1 MSPTSPTRPLLVGLA
16 ITLLAVAVFSWY
28 ALSQIEMVRGL
39 QTHTIDRNRQDSLQ
53 LLRIQNNFHSLALA
67 MRDMVEGSEPYP
79 LDSWKLQFDRIRFD
93 LEDALN
99 VEARITPT
107 SRRPDQQKQFA
118 VSLLQFWNSADQM
131 FALARAGKE
140 DQARALTRASL
151 ESQQASLTSTV
162 ARLLVLNNETE
173 EQAAM
178 AVQQIYD
185 RIERRIYWFVL
196 AILITIC
203 VTSLYLI
210 RANHAIFDR
219 LAALSDQRR
228 ILARKLIGV
237 QEDILHSVSRELHD
251 EFGQIL
257 TAVGAMLGRAGKHLP
272 PDSTFRIELSE
283 VREIAQSTLE
293 RLRSLSQALHPSILD
308 DYGLEKALEWYVKQF
323 GKQTGIVIRYEKQ
336 GGDPVVGGQEA
347 IHVYRILQETL
358 NNVVRH
364 SKSST
369 AWVRLTVT
377 ADHLRLEVED
387 RGVGMPEEG
396 SGGLG
401 LIAMRERADI
411 LQGTLELL
419 RPPAGGTLVILEA
432 PLAQATAV
440 GGPS

>member
-118 VSLLQFWNSADQM
+118 VSLLQFWNSADRM

-140 DQARALTRASL
+140 DQARALIRASL

-203 VTSLYLI
+203 LTSLYLI

-283 VREIAQSTLE
+283 VREIAQSTLV

-387 RGVGMPEEG
+387 RGVGMSEAG

>member
-1 MSPTSPTRPLLVGLA
+1 MSPSSPTRPLLFGLA
-16 ITLLAVAVFSWY
+16 ITLLAVGVFSWY
-28 ALSQIEMVRGL
+28 ALSQIEMVRVL
-39 QTHTIDRNRQDSLQ
+39 QSHTIDRNRQDSLQ

-79 LDSWKLQFDRIRFD
+79 LAFWKGQFDRIRFD

-99 VEARITPT
+99 VEARITLA
-107 SRRPDQQKQFA
+107 SRRPDREKQFA
-118 VSLLQFWNSADQM
+118 VSLLQFWASVDHM
-131 FALARAGKE
+131 FDLARAGKE
-140 DQARALTRASL
+140 EQARTLIRSSL

-178 AVQQIYD
+178 AVQRIYD
-185 RIERRIYWFVL
+185 RIQRRVYWFVL
-196 AILITIC
+196 AEIVMIC
-203 VTSLYLI
+203 ATSLYVI
-210 RANHAIFDR
+210 RANRAIFDR

-228 ILARKLIGV
+228 VLARKLIGV

-272 PDSTFRIELSE
+272 SDSAFRIELAE

-308 DYGLEKALEWYVKQF
+308 DYGLEKAIEWYVAQF
-323 GKQTGIVIRYEKQ
+323 GKQTGIAIRYEKK
-336 GGDPVVGGQEA
+336 GSAPAIGGQEA

-364 SKSST
+364 SKSAT
-369 AWVRLTVT
+369 AWVRLEVS
-377 ADHLRLEVED
+377 ADRLRLEVED
-387 RGVGMPEEG
+387 RGVGISRNG
-396 SGGLG
+396 GGLG

-411 LQGTLELL
+411 LQGKLEIL
-419 RPPAGGTLVILEA
+419 RPPGGGALIVLDI
-432 PLAQATAV
+432 PLAQVALV
-440 GGPS
+440 

>member
-1 MSPTSPTRPLLVGLA
+1 MAPSSPTRPLLAGLA

-28 ALSQIEMVRGL
+28 ALSQIEVVRGL

-79 LDSWKLQFDRIRFD
+79 LDSWKIQFDRIRFD

-99 VEARITPT
+99 IEARITPI

-131 FALARAGKE
+131 FALARAGKQE
-140 DQARALTRASL
+140 QARDLIRNSL

-173 EQAAM
+173 QQAAL
-178 AVQQIYD
+178 AVQQIYS
-185 RIERRIYWFVL
+185 RIARRIYWFVL
-196 AILITIC
+196 AVLIIIC
-203 VTSLYLI
+203 ATSLYVI
-210 RANHAIFDR
+210 RANRAIFDR

-228 ILARKLIGV
+228 VLARKLIGV
-237 QEDILHSVSRELHD
+237 QEDILHSISRELHD

-257 TAVGAMLGRAGKHLP
+257 TAVGAMLGRAGKHLS
-272 PDSTFRIELSE
+272 PDSTFRVELSE

-308 DYGLEKALEWYVKQF
+308 DYGLEKALEWYITQF

-336 GGDPVVGGQEA
+336 GTGPVVGGQEA
-347 IHVYRILQETL
+347 IHIYRILQETL

-369 AWVRLTVT
+369 AWVRLKMTS
-377 ADHLRLEVED
+377 DRLRLEVED
-387 RGVGMPEEG
+387 HGVGMSDVG

-411 LQGTLELL
+411 LQGTLKIL
-419 RPPAGGTLVILEA
+419 RPPDGGALVILDI
-432 PLAQATAV
+432 PLAQAVVA
-440 GGPS
+440 

>member
-28 ALSQIEMVRGL
+28 ALSRIEVVRGL

-79 LDSWKLQFDRIRFD
+79 LESWKIQFDRIRFD

-99 VEARITPT
+99 VEARIAPIT
-107 SRRPDQQKQFA
+107 RRPDQQKQFA

-140 DQARALTRASL
+140 SEARAFIRTSL

-173 EQAAM
+173 QLAAL

-185 RIERRIYWFVL
+185 RVERRIYWFVM
-196 AILITIC
+196 AALITIC

-210 RANHAIFDR
+210 RANRVIFDR
-219 LAALSDQRR
+219 LAALSDQRQV
-228 ILARKLIGV
+228 LARKLIGV
-237 QEDILHSVSRELHD
+237 QEEILHSVSRELHD

-308 DYGLEKALEWYVKQF
+308 DYGLEKALEWYVTQF

-336 GGDPVVGGQEA
+336 GPELAVGGQEA

-358 NNVVRH
+358 NNVARH
-364 SKSST
+364 SKSTS
-369 AWVRLTVT
+369 AWVRLFVRPEGM
-377 ADHLRLEVED
+377 RLEVED
-387 RGVGMPEEG
+387 HGVGMPERG
-396 SGGLG
+396 GGGLG
-401 LIAMRERADI
+401 LIAMRERAEI
-411 LQGTLELL
+411 LQGKLEWL
-419 RPPAGGTLVILEA
+419 RPPQGGTLVILEIPA
-432 PLAQATAV
+432 AQAAV
-440 GGPS
+440 V

>member
-1 MSPTSPTRPLLVGLA
+1 MPPSSPTRPLLIGLA

-28 ALSQIEMVRGL
+28 ALSRIETVREL

-53 LLRIQNNFHSLALA
+53 LLRIQGNLHSIALA

-79 LDSWKLQFDRIRFD
+79 LDSWKVQFDRVRFD

-99 VEARITPT
+99 IEGRIAPA

-131 FALARAGKE
+131 FGLARAGRE
-140 DQARALTRASL
+140 DEARALIRTSL

-162 ARLLVLNNETE
+162 ARLLVLNNEAE
-173 EQAAM
+173 EQAAL
-178 AVQQIYD
+178 AVQQIYG
-185 RIERRIYWFVL
+185 RVERRIYWFVL

-210 RANHAIFDR
+210 RANRVIFDR

-228 ILARKLIGV
+228 VLARKLIGV
-237 QEDILHSVSRELHD
+237 QEEILLSISRELHD

-257 TAVGAMLGRAGKHLP
+257 TAVGAMLGRAGKSLP
-272 PDSTFRIELSE
+272 PDSTFRTELSE

-308 DYGLEKALEWYVKQF
+308 DYGLEKALEWYVTQF

-336 GGDPVVGGQEA
+336 GSAPAVKNQEA

-364 SKSST
+364 SQSSD
-369 AWVRLTVT
+369 AWVRLMVGR
-377 ADHLRLEVED
+377 DHLRLEVED
-387 RGVGMPEEG
+387 HGVGMPAAAN
-396 SGGLG
+396 GGLG

-411 LQGTLELL
+411 LQGTLEWR
-419 RPPAGGTLVILEA
+419 RPSQGGTLVILEV
-432 PLAQATAV
+432 PL
-440 GGPS
+440 

>member
-28 ALSQIEMVRGL
+28 ALSQIEVVRGL
-39 QTHTIDRNRQDSLQ
+39 QTHTIDRNRRDSLQ
-53 LLRIQNNFHSLALA
+53 LLRIQNDFHSLGLA
-67 MRDMVEGSEPYP
+67 MRDMAEGSEPYP
-79 LDSWKLQFDRIRFD
+79 LDAWKLQFDRIRFD

-99 VEARITPT
+99 VEARITPA

-140 DQARALTRASL
+140 DQARSLIRASL

-228 ILARKLIGV
+228 VLARKLIGV

-257 TAVGAMLGRAGKHLP
+257 TAVGAMLGRASKNLP

-293 RLRSLSQALHPSILD
+293 RLRALSQSLHPSILD

-323 GKQTGIVIRYEKQ
+323 GKQTGIVVGYEKQ

-377 ADHLRLEVED
+377 PERLRLEVED
-387 RGVGMPEEG
+387 RGVGMPEVG

-401 LIAMRERADI
+401 LIAMRERTDI

-419 RPPAGGTLVILEA
+419 RPPAGGTLVVLEV
-432 PLAQATAV
+432 PLAQGAAV
-440 GGPS
+440 GRPS

>member
-1 MSPTSPTRPLLVGLA
+1 MAPSSPTRPLLVGLA

-28 ALSQIEMVRGL
+28 ALSRIEVVRGL

-53 LLRIQNNFHSLALA
+53 LLRIQNNLHSIALA

-79 LDSWKLQFDRIRFD
+79 LDSWKIQFDRVHFD

-99 VEARITPT
+99 IEARIAPA

-140 DQARALTRASL
+140 DQARALIRASL

-203 VTSLYLI
+203 LTSLYLI

-228 ILARKLIGV
+228 VLARKLIGV

-257 TAVGAMLGRAGKHLP
+257 TAVGAMLGRASKHLP

-308 DYGLEKALEWYVKQF
+308 DYGLEKALEAYVAQF
-323 GKQTGIVIRYEKQ
+323 GKQAGIVIRYEKQ
-336 GGDPVVGGQEA
+336 GSGPTVAGQEA

-369 AWVRLTVT
+369 AWVRLKLTP
-377 ADHLRLEVED
+377 DRLRLEVED
-387 RGVGMPEEG
+387 RGVGMPEVG

-401 LIAMRERADI
+401 LIAVRERTDI

-419 RPPAGGTLVILEA
+419 RPPAGGTLVILEV
-432 PLAQATAV
+432 PLAQGAAV
-440 GGPS
+440 GRPS

>member
-1 MSPTSPTRPLLVGLA
+1 MPPSSPTRPLLVGLA

-28 ALSQIEMVRGL
+28 ALSRIEVVRGL

-53 LLRIQNNFHSLALA
+53 LLRIQNNFHSLGLA
-67 MRDMVEGSEPYP
+67 MRDMAEGSEPYP
-79 LDSWKLQFDRIRFD
+79 LDSWKIQFDRIRFD

-99 VEARITPT
+99 IEARITPIT
-107 SRRPDQQKQFA
+107 RRPDQQKQFA

-140 DQARALTRASL
+140 DAARALIRTSL

-178 AVQQIYD
+178 AVQLIYD
-185 RIERRIYWFVL
+185 RVERRIYWFVL
-196 AILITIC
+196 AVLIMIC
-203 VTSLYLI
+203 ATSLYLI
-210 RANHAIFDR
+210 RANRVIFDR

-228 ILARKLIGV
+228 VLARKLIGV
-237 QEDILHSVSRELHD
+237 QEELLHSISRELHD

-308 DYGLEKALEWYVKQF
+308 DYGLEKAIEWYIAQF
-323 GKQTGIVIRYEKQ
+323 GKQTGIVIRYDKQ
-336 GGDPVVGGQEA
+336 GNDPMLGGQEA

-432 PLAQATAV
+432 PLAQAAAV
-440 GGPS
+440 